1 MVAFHHTSNMGTQA
15 SISVN
20 FNINLNSSTRN
31 ILVKESQD
39 LTPSLL
45 PPSLFMCH
53 NTIGGTQNNLTEL
66 PGWQKVDN
74 PLLNFTHGDVKTGGD
89 DTALVQAAIEFDDDL
104 LGAVIIDDF
113 KFSNVAFEE
122 RKR

>member
-1 MVAFHHTSNMGTQA
+1 
-15 SISVN
+15 
-20 FNINLNSSTRN
+20 
-31 ILVKESQD
+31 
-39 LTPSLL
+39 
-45 PPSLFMCH
+45 MCH

-113 KFSNVAFEE
+113 KFSNVAFEG